1 MIIRDIL
8 NKIFWDP
15 KENRLDYELVYIHR
29 GAYMDQRRIPLSLIK
44 EVKSSWFTYDSEAE
58 GEVVIPFHRILEI
71 INVKTGET
79 IWRKSNRSKT
89 THAA

>member
-15 KENRLDYELVYIHR
+15 KENRLDYEVVYIHR
-29 GAYMDQRRIPLSLIK
+29 GAHMDKKRLPLSLIK
-44 EVKSSWFTYDSEAE
+44 EVKSSWFIYDSETE

-71 INVKTGET
+71 INIKTGKT
-79 IWRKSNRSKT
+79 IWRKTSRIKS
-89 THAA
+89 ASDD